1 MRQERGLQNTVI
13 VVLAIAILVMSV
25 GFATY
30 SENLKIN
37 GTATFNKATW
47 DVRFNKTSFN
57 ETSEIK
63 ATTKSVEDKVISY
76 SVTLPKPGSTYS
88 FTVNVQNYGTID
100 AELKKI
106 TMTGLTTEQA
116 KYISHKVTYA
126 GTDYT
131 ETTDNITGKVIAGGG
146 TATATVVVTVKYEL
160 PAVATDLPSENQTVN
175 LNVEFD
181 YVDANL

>member
-47 DVRFNKTSFN
+47 DVRFNKTSFS
-57 ETSEIK
+57 ETSDIK
-63 ATTKSVEDKVISY
+63 ATTKSVEDQVISY
-76 SVTLPKPGSTYS
+76 SVTLPKPGSIYS

-106 TMTGLTTEQA
+106 TMTGLTAEQV
-116 KYISHKVTYA
+116 ISRSA
-126 GTDYT
+126 
-131 ETTDNITGKVIAGGG
+131 
-146 TATATVVVTVKYEL
+146 
-160 PAVATDLPSENQTVN
+160 
-175 LNVEFD
+175 
-181 YVDANL
+181 

>member
-13 VVLAIAILVMSV
+13 VVLAIAILIMSV

-47 DVRFNKTSFN
+47 NVSFNKTTFN

-63 ATTKSVEDKVISY
+63 ATTKSVEDKLISY

-106 TMTGLTTEQA
+106 TMTGLTEEQA
-116 KYISHKVTYA
+116 KYISHKVTYN
-126 GTDYT
+126 GTEYT
-131 ETTDNITGKVIAGGG
+131 QTNNSITGEVIQGGKD
-146 TATATVVVTVKYEL
+146 ATVPVVVTVEYKL
-160 PAVATDLPSENQTVN
+160 PAEATDLPSENQTVD
-175 LNVEFD
+175 LNVQFD

>member
-13 VVLAIAILVMSV
+13 VVLAIAILVMSI

-100 AELKKI
+100 AALKKV
-106 TMTGLTTEQA
+106 TMTGLTEAQE
-116 KYISHKVTYA
+116 KYISHEVTYA
-126 GTDYT
+126 GTKYT
-131 ETTDNITGKVIAGGG
+131 ETTDNISGVELAGGG
-146 TATATVVVTVKYEL
+146 TATATVVVTVKYVL
-160 PAVATDLPSENQTVN
+160 PSEATDLPSEDQTVN